1 MGLIEVRAADDPQ
14 LAAALATSSVP
25 LVELMAA
32 GGLGEFLADIG
43 MEFPAEDAA
52 VLDAFEVSRASLGI
66 DTVAVFVRPLDDSY
80 GQGCD

>member
-1 MGLIEVRAADDPQ
+1 
-14 LAAALATSSVP
+14 
-25 LVELMAA
+25 
-32 GGLGEFLADIG
+32 